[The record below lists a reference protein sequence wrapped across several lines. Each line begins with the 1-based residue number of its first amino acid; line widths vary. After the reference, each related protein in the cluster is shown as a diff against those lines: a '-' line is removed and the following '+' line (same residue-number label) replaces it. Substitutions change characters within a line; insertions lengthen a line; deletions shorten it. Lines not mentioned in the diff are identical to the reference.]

1 MTRRTQLAIAVLG
14 ASLVAVAA
22 AGAEDQKPALSAAQ
36 IALFESDHLHAIARP
51 ERLEYRFSRET
62 VAKTGDWVDRVDLD
76 VRPRGDGLKD
86 VWVDFLAGEHHVPFP
101 PLIGFR
107 GNPVLMH
114 FLQRDVDEMRRATGG
129 AATYFRNRI
138 RRAFIDQAA
147 LRQIE
152 LQRDGKAEAATE
164 ITVSPFRDDA
174 RLAGFP
180 GLNDKTYRFILSDAV
195 PGTLYQ
201 IASETPGDAA
211 GGPLLKET
219 IIFVGEHPC
228 EGGEGPCAPPR
239 QP

>member
-1 MTRRTQLAIAVLG
+1 MTCRRQLAIAVLG

-22 AGAEDQKPALSAAQ
+22 ADAEDQPALSATQ
-36 IALFESDHLHAIARP
+36 VALFESDHLHAIARP

-62 VAKTGDWVDRVDLD
+62 AMKTGDWIDRVDLD

-86 VWVDFLAGEHHVPFP
+86 VWVDFLAGEHHVAFP

-114 FLQRDVDEMRRATGG
+114 FLERDVDEMRRMTGG

-138 RRAFIDQAA
+138 RRAFVDQAS

-152 LQRDGKAEAATE
+152 LPRDGGTAAATE
-164 ITVSPFRDDA
+164 ITVAPFRDEA

-180 GLNDKTYRFILSDAV
+180 GLSDKTYRFILSDAV
-195 PGTLYQ
+195 PGTLYE
-201 IASETPGDAA
+201 IGAEIPGEVAQ
-211 GGPLLKET
+211 PPRLKET
-219 IIFVGEHPC
+219 LTFAGERPC
-228 EGGEGPCAPPR
+228 ETGEGPYAPPR